1 MWMGPIA
8 GRLRSYETRE
18 RCVPI
23 RPVPIEHRLALRL
36 RIAISFAAIESLV
49 GFDADQ
55 RSAIVPCFAAISIS
69 CRKSGTKWSLTLM
82 QLPRYGAFDPVFPG
96 EEHLSCSGRLLSRGV
111 AANVIDYRRGFWRYR
126 YCRKLGRKHGKSV
139 DAGGRFR
146 LPLFRVETL
155 AQACPRCGSPVT
167 RVHRHRFDRVI
178 SLIYPVRRYRCRTCP
193 CEGLLRFRTS

>member
-139 DAGGRFR
+139 DAGGGSDFPYFEWKPWLKRVHAVALR
-146 LPLFRVETL
+146 LPGFIAIAST
-155 AQACPRCGSPVT
+155 A
-167 RVHRHRFDRVI
+167 
-178 SLIYPVRRYRCRTCP
+178 
-193 CEGLLRFRTS
+193 

>member
-1 MWMGPIA
+1 MDASDRGSIVLVRNAKAMPMNPTCRSSTNRRFVCALLSARSDKIVDRFSTPINA
-8 GRLRSYETRE
+8 ARSCLLRSHFHFVSEIWHE
-18 RCVPI
+18 VVPHANATS
-23 RPVPIEHRLALRL
+23 P
-36 RIAISFAAIESLV
+36 
-49 GFDADQ
+49 
-55 RSAIVPCFAAISIS
+55 
-69 CRKSGTKWSLTLM
+69 
-82 QLPRYGAFDPVFPG
+82 YGAFDPVFPG
-96 EEHLSCSGRLLSRGV
+96 EEHLSCSGRLLLSRGV

-167 RVHRHRFDRVI
+167 RVHRHPFDRVI

-193 CEGLLRFRTS
+193 WEGLLKFRIQ